1 MTKAAIPALF
11 LALALALTLPACGP
25 SIYDSYDY
33 GKEYDPRRHEYVIGV
48 ADVVTITVYRNPDLS
63 GSGTVRPDGIM
74 TMPLIG
80 DLPVAGKTPSRVRDD
95 MKRRLSAFIKEEPV
109 VSVTVTGFNSYRF
122 SVAGNVNHT
131 GSFNQHYYVTVS
143 EAIAMAGGPNKFAS
157 DRVVIL
163 RPDKNGKMRE
173 IPVSY
178 KAILSGRR
186 PDMDLAIVAGD
197 TIVVE

>member
-1 MTKAAIPALF
+1 MKAALSALL
-11 LALALALTLPACGP
+11 LALSVSACGP
-25 SIYDSYDY
+25 SIYESYNY
-33 GKEYDPRRHEYVIGV
+33 AKEYDPRRHEYVIGV

-63 GSGTVRPDGIM
+63 GSGTVRPDGII

-80 DLPVAGKTPSRVRDD
+80 DLAVAGKTPSRVRDD
-95 MKRRLSAFIKEEPV
+95 MKRKLSTYIKEEPV

-122 SVAGNVNHT
+122 SVAGNVNRT
-131 GSFNQHYYVTVS
+131 GSFSQHYYVTVS
-143 EAIAMAGGPNKFAS
+143 EAIAIAGGPNKFAS
-157 DRVVIL
+157 DRIVIL
-163 RPDKNGKMRE
+163 RPDKTGKMRE